1 MLFSFFSSLI
11 QRVAAVTPERQGRG
25 ITASRTGF
33 CGLLMFWLLLNG
45 TASAGTWTRV
55 VNQNPQYYTGT
66 MLLLTDGSVMVHSG
80 NDYQT
85 WTKLTPDSTGSYVN
99 GTWTTLGKMGTPRRN
114 FASLLLTDGTVLVLG
129 GEFTGSNVYSS
140 FSPNNSNTGEIY
152 NPATNKWKAIA
163 KFPGTAFGAGPAVLN
178 EYGYVIAGSATSND
192 TFYYYPPQV
201 SNGYQYGDYWSTFG
215 GGGGG
220 GGGFGFN
227 GDPKL
232 RKDDNTKETWL
243 LLPNYRG
250 VLSYDITASIKG
262 SYATPPALPTL
273 PTAQRFSLYTYDW
286 TDSGT
291 VPLALTTIPMQPK
304 PPATT
309 FTVPA
314 IGPGSVL
321 PNGKVIQIGGNNK
334 TAIYTPSTSSTGT
347 GSWVMGPS
355 LLPASMVGAT
365 APGAMLPDGHFFFLA
380 EDSVSGYSTTLF
392 DYNYTSNTLTDLG
405 PTLPSSFY
413 LRYSAP
419 SDCRMLVLPDGG
431 LLLSTLYYGLYEYK
445 TSGTPM
451 DDWRPTISS
460 VSKSSSNKFRL
471 YGSRLTGISEG
482 ATFGCDARMSSNY
495 PIVRLDRGGVT
506 TYARTVYW
514 SSPGISSPGYNN
526 SQYLDFEIPAG
537 FSTGIYQAR
546 VIANGIPSLTTEPVD
561 FKLGVVTASFA
572 NGTLTITGDDEIN
585 KITVNYKQVKD
596 TSGVLKSASATITAN
611 DPFTLVNGKSS
622 VTFDVGIKRINV
634 KAVMG
639 AGDDSIALNSFFA
652 STITVDLGDGAD
664 TASFLYN
671 SIQTL
676 LAIDGGLA
684 IDGSSDLDTDIVT
697 LSGNSIV
704 KRTTVNVP

>member
-1 MLFSFFSSLI
+1 MLSSFFTSFF
-11 QRVAAVTPERQGRG
+11 QPVAAVTPVQQDRG
-25 ITASRTGF
+25 TTVSCAGF

-45 TASAGTWTRV
+45 TASAGTWTQV

-99 GTWTTLGKMGTPRRN
+99 GMWTTLGKMGTPRRN
-114 FASLLLTDGTVLVLG
+114 FASLVLSDGTVLVLG
-129 GEFTGSNVYSS
+129 GEFSGSNVYSS

-152 NPATNKWKAIA
+152 NPVTNKWKAIA
-163 KFPGTAFGAGPAVLN
+163 KFPGTEFGAGPAVMN

-192 TFYYYPPQV
+192 TFYYYPPQIY
-201 SNGYQYGDYWSTFG
+201 NGYQYGDYWSTFG

-220 GGGFGFN
+220 GGFGFN

-232 RKDDNTKETWL
+232 RKDNNTKETWL

-250 VLSYDITASIKG
+250 VLSYDISASING
-262 SYATPPALPTL
+262 SYATPPTPPTL
-273 PTAQRFSLYTYDW
+273 PTAQRFSLYTNDW

-291 VPLALTTIPMQPK
+291 IPLALTTIPKQPK
-304 PPATT
+304 PPATK
-309 FTVPA
+309 FTVPS

-321 PNGKVIQIGGNNK
+321 PNGKVIQIGGNGK

-355 LLPASMVGAT
+355 LPTGMVGAT

-380 EDSVSGYSTTLF
+380 EDSVFSYSTSLF
-392 DYNYTSNTLTDLG
+392 DYNYTSNTLTNLG

-445 TSGTPM
+445 TSGAPLST
-451 DDWRPTISS
+451 WRPTISS
-460 VSKSSSNKFRL
+460 VSKTSSNKFRL

-482 ATFGCDARMSSNY
+482 ATFGCDARMSTNY
-495 PIVRLDRGGVT
+495 PLVRLDRPGKT

-514 SSPGISSPGYNN
+514 SSPGLSDPGSSN

-537 FSTGIYQAR
+537 LPTGIYQAR
-546 VIANGIPSLTTEPVD
+546 VIANGIQSSTTVPVD

-572 NGTLTITGDDEIN
+572 NGTLNITGDDEIN
-585 KITVNYKQVKD
+585 KITATYKQVKD
-596 TSGVLKSASATITAN
+596 ASGVLKSASVTITAN

-634 KAVMG
+634 NAVMG
-639 AGDDSIALNSFFA
+639 AGDDSIALNAFYA
-652 STITVDLGDGAD
+652 STITLDLGDGAD
-664 TASFLYN
+664 SASLLYN

-676 LAIDGGLA
+676 LAIDGGV
-684 IDGSSDLDTDIVT
+684 DLNTDIVT
-697 LSGNSIV
+697 LSGNSIA
-704 KRTTVNVP
+704 KRTTVNIP

>member
-1 MLFSFFSSLI
+1 MLFSFFPSLF
-11 QRVAAVTPERQGRG
+11 QRVAALILERQGRG
-25 ITASRTGF
+25 VTVSWMGL
-33 CGLLMFWLLLNG
+33 CGLLMSWLLLIG
-45 TASAGTWTRV
+45 TASAGTWTQV

-114 FASLLLTDGTVLVLG
+114 FASLVLTDGTVLVLG

-152 NPATNKWKAIA
+152 NPVTNKWKAIA
-163 KFPGTAFGAGPAVLN
+163 KYPGTAFGAGPAVMN
-178 EYGYVIAGSATSND
+178 ENGYVIAGSATSND

-201 SNGYQYGDYWSTFG
+201 YNGYQYGDYWSTF
-215 GGGGG
+215 GGGG

-250 VLSYDITASIKG
+250 VLSYDISASING
-262 SYATPPALPTL
+262 SYAIPPALPTL
-273 PTAQRFSLYTYDW
+273 PTAQRFSLYTDNW

-291 VPLALTTIPMQPK
+291 IPLALTTIPKQPK
-304 PPATT
+304 PPATK
-309 FTVPA
+309 FTVPS

-321 PNGKVIQIGGNNK
+321 PNGKVIQIGGNGK
-334 TAIYTPSTSSTGT
+334 TAIYTPTTSSTGT

-355 LLPASMVGAT
+355 LPTGMVGAT
-365 APGAMLPDGHFFFLA
+365 APGAMLPDGHFLFLA
-380 EDSVSGYSTTLF
+380 EDSQNSYSTSLL

-405 PTLPSSFY
+405 ASLPPPLSYY
-413 LRYSAP
+413 LPYSAP

-445 TSGTPM
+445 TSGTPLST
-451 DDWRPTISS
+451 WRPTISS
-460 VSKSSSNKFRL
+460 VSKTSSNKFRL

-495 PIVRLDRGGVT
+495 PLVRLDRGGVT

-526 SQYLDFEIPAG
+526 YQYLDFEIPVG
-537 FSTGIYQAR
+537 LPTGTYQAR
-546 VIANGIPSLTTEPVD
+546 VIANGIQSSTTVPVD
-561 FKLGVVTASFA
+561 FKLGVVTATFA
-572 NGTLTITGDDEIN
+572 NGTLNITGDDEIN
-585 KITVNYKQVKD
+585 KITVTYKQVKD

-611 DPFTLVNGKSS
+611 DQFTLVNGKSS

-634 KAVMG
+634 NAVMG
-639 AGDDSIALNSFFA
+639 AGDDLISLNSFFA

-697 LSGNSIV
+697 LSGNSIA